1 MLVTDEVKFNVHE
14 VVNAEEED
22 EKEEA
27 REHEADGLAWTFFT
41 GKRR

>member
-14 VVNAEEED
+14 VVNAEED

-27 REHEADGLAWTFFT
+27 REHEAYGLAWTFFT